1 MDHSWRPHLL
11 PPPIQG
17 RICPSCSISHFP
29 FCPPPTPFPSN
40 PSFRYPPPHPNQPL
54 PRPPLPPHEA
64 AYDPFID
71 HRGGPPIP
79 PPHRPTVDGY
89 GHRPRP
95 SDVYG
100 NIKPSYDS
108 PGAFNVG
115 VKRMRV
121 DDSSGTFTNE
131 KLTSLARF
139 STDNERRL
147 QLISE
152 FGGAAHELDKGRVSF
167 DGEEYGKF
175 DGFLGGKNSN
185 SSYVD
190 QGYGNMDRNQTFH
203 DQERFERQQYP
214 PREGNVQFGQLG
226 YDKNLPQ
233 RNGYEYGSPQADTHH
248 NVEHD
253 QQNYEGSRYS
263 SKLGDDY
270 LPRHGVSGMNK
281 LYNEQTSHFPVD
293 GHSYNHHYSQAYAMP
308 NHVESK
314 SNHYGS
320 PYDQRV
326 NSADRSGTSLYSAQG
341 CKTYASQP
349 PLPAS
354 PPPPLPMEP
363 PLRERLVSSSPPGT
377 SASSFPGSVGSSAP
391 LSSYYPPLP
400 EEKSISRY
408 QPNLHLSSGT
418 AIEQVHMHRYT
429 SSSIRSRGSEHPLL
443 EVPSDKSKV
452 IDAIHILKH
461 PYRATRPDHLVV
473 ILRGLPG
480 SGKSYLAKM
489 LRDLEVENGGTA
501 PRIHSM
507 DEYFM
512 TEVDKVE
519 ESEILKSSGSIRGKK
534 MVTKKVM
541 EYCYEPEMEEAYRS
555 SMLKAF
561 KKTLDEGAFSFVIV
575 DDRNLRVADFAQFW
589 AFAKRSGYE
598 VYLLEAAYKDPAGC
612 AARNVH
618 GFMRDDVQKMAGQWE
633 EAPSMYLKL
642 DVKSLLHGDALE
654 EGGIQEVDM
663 DMEDDDSLGVPSTLD
678 EENIEKFTVPPQEDI
693 PSYGDVKDDQDSD
706 HEEDHRITE
715 VKELAKSKWSSDL
728 DEDDTRRNK
737 DATKNIN
744 ALSGLIQSYSK
755 EGKFVHWG
763 DQVTKRGFSIGAAK
777 ATNVSLIIG
786 PGAGYNLKSNPLPD
800 EEKLTSTRHNGEP
813 KRQNIFQERLR
824 AEHESFRAV
833 FESFRTGSD
842 KRRQRIFGL
851 NTEDE

>member
-1 MDHSWRPHLL
+1 MDHSWRPHLP

-89 GHRPRP
+89 DHHPRP

-115 VKRMRV
+115 VKRMRA

-131 KLTSLARF
+131 KLTTLARF

-233 RNGYEYGSPQADTHH
+233 RNGYKYGSPQADTHH

-263 SKLGDDY
+263 SKLGDGY

-281 LYNEQTSHFPVD
+281 LYSEQTSHFPVD

-363 PLRERLVSSSPPGT
+363 PLRDRLVSSSPPGT
-377 SASSFPGSVGSSAP
+377 SASLFPGSVGSSAP

-418 AIEQVHMHRYT
+418 AIEV
-429 SSSIRSRGSEHPLL
+429 LL
-443 EVPSDKSKV
+443 QFFLGFVYVLEW
-452 IDAIHILKH
+452 L
-461 PYRATRPDHLVV
+461 TR
-473 ILRGLPG
+473 
-480 SGKSYLAKM
+480 
-489 LRDLEVENGGTA
+489 
-501 PRIHSM
+501 
-507 DEYFM
+507 
-512 TEVDKVE
+512 
-519 ESEILKSSGSIRGKK
+519 
-534 MVTKKVM
+534 
-541 EYCYEPEMEEAYRS
+541 
-555 SMLKAF
+555 
-561 KKTLDEGAFSFVIV
+561 
-575 DDRNLRVADFAQFW
+575 
-589 AFAKRSGYE
+589 
-598 VYLLEAAYKDPAGC
+598 
-612 AARNVH
+612 
-618 GFMRDDVQKMAGQWE
+618 
-633 EAPSMYLKL
+633 
-642 DVKSLLHGDALE
+642 
-654 EGGIQEVDM
+654 
-663 DMEDDDSLGVPSTLD
+663 
-678 EENIEKFTVPPQEDI
+678 
-693 PSYGDVKDDQDSD
+693 
-706 HEEDHRITE
+706 
-715 VKELAKSKWSSDL
+715 
-728 DEDDTRRNK
+728 
-737 DATKNIN
+737 
-744 ALSGLIQSYSK
+744 
-755 EGKFVHWG
+755 
-763 DQVTKRGFSIGAAK
+763 
-777 ATNVSLIIG
+777 
-786 PGAGYNLKSNPLPD
+786 
-800 EEKLTSTRHNGEP
+800 
-813 KRQNIFQERLR
+813 
-824 AEHESFRAV
+824 
-833 FESFRTGSD
+833 
-842 KRRQRIFGL
+842 
-851 NTEDE
+851 